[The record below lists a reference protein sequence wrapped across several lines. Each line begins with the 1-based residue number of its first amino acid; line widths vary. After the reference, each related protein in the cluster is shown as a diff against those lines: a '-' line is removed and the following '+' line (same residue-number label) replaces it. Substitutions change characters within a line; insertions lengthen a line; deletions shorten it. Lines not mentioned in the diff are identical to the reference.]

1 MSSAAPA
8 SPSSARGLFKDLAQG
23 SGIYLLGFVAQRLA
37 GILMVP
43 ITTRCLTPAD
53 YGMADLIEQTTT
65 VLSILLGLNL
75 SSALGYFYFQNDS
88 AESRRAVA
96 NTTVL
101 GALSLG
107 ALAMLICEPFSA
119 VLAQLVFRDAS
130 AGRYFRI
137 VFFAFPASFAMDAM
151 FSLIRVENRP
161 VTYTLMSGLRL
172 SLQIAGV
179 IVLVALLQLHLTGM
193 AYASLTGATV
203 TAAVMGIYRYHR
215 LRPAFDFRVF
225 VRIVKYAAPLGLSG
239 VAMFFIHVG
248 DRFLLPHYR
257 PLSELGIYVL
267 AYKVGTLLSFMYGSF
282 QLYWNAQVF
291 GIMRREDATSVFART
306 FTYLILGLSF
316 CGLGLI
322 IGSRPALR
330 IMAAPAFQGAAG
342 LVPFIVIAYYMR
354 AIGDFLRCLF
364 LVQGRPGYDAVC
376 NWLGAGACVAGY
388 FTLIPRFGIWGAAY
402 ATVFAF
408 SVIAIVAI
416 VWTYRVRPYHVE
428 TARLFKIGAAS
439 VATIVPY
446 YAIRVSS
453 LPALICLATLSL
465 SMFPLML
472 WLLRF
477 PTAGELEVA
486 LRALSR
492 VRRKVLRRG

>member
-1 MSSAAPA
+1 MSSAAP
-8 SPSSARGLFKDLAQG
+8 PHPTSARGLFKDLAQG
-23 SGIYLLGFVAQRLA
+23 SGIYFFGFVAQRLA

-43 ITTRCLTPAD
+43 ITTRFLTPAD
-53 YGMADLIEQTTT
+53 YGMADLIEQTGT
-65 VLSILLGLNL
+65 VLSILLGLNM

-96 NTTVL
+96 STTIL
-101 GALSLG
+101 GAISLG
-107 ALAMLICEPFSA
+107 VLATLICEPFSA
-119 VLAQLVFRDAS
+119 ALAQLVFRDAS
-130 AGRYFRI
+130 AGRYFRV
-137 VFFAFPASFAMDAM
+137 VFFAFPASFAVDAM

-161 VTYTLMSGLRL
+161 VTFTLMSGLRL
-172 SLQIAGV
+172 GLQIAGV
-179 IVLVALLQLHLTGM
+179 IVLVALLRLHVTGVV
-193 AYASLTGATV
+193 YASLTGATV
-203 TAAVMGIYRYHR
+203 MAAVMGIHRYHR
-215 LRPAFDFRVF
+215 LRPTFDFRVF
-225 VRIVKYAAPLGLSG
+225 VSIVKYAAPLGLSG
-239 VAMFFIHVG
+239 CAMFFIHVG
-248 DRFLLPHYR
+248 DRFILPHYR
-257 PLSELGIYVL
+257 PLSDLGIYVL
-267 AYKVGTLLSFMYGSF
+267 AYKVGTLMSFIYGSF

-291 GIMRREDATSVFART
+291 GIMRREDAASVFTRT

-316 CGLGLI
+316 TGLGLV

-342 LVPFIVIAYYMR
+342 LVPLIVIAYYMR

-364 LVQGRPGYDAVC
+364 LVQGRPVYDAVC
-376 NWLGAGACVAGY
+376 NWLGAGACLAGY
-388 FTLIPRFGIWGAAY
+388 FTLIPKFGIWGAAY
-402 ATVFAF
+402 ATVSAF

-416 VWTYRVRPYHVE
+416 VWTYRLRPYRVE
-428 TARLFKIGAAS
+428 TVRLLKIGIAS

-453 LPALICLATLSL
+453 LPPLIGLATLSL

-486 LRALSR
+486 LRALSLAQ
-492 VRRKVLRRG
+492 RKVLGRG